1 LAVIKPFFQR
11 GCTLS
16 AKAHSEQRNLVI
28 GYGLVLLGALGFS
41 AKAIII
47 KLAYAAHAEVD
58 AITLMAL
65 RMLFAL
71 PFFLLVAFWHNN
83 KSPSLPLDKKQWGV
97 IIVLGLMGYYIAS
110 YLDFLGL
117 QYISAGLER
126 VIIFLYPT
134 FVVLFSALINRRRI
148 TARVSIAL
156 GLSYIGTMLVFIE
169 HLSAAS
175 SGLVLGSG
183 LILSSAIIFSWFVMG
198 SGVMTQRI
206 GSARFTAYTMTVA
219 SVATLVHFAF
229 QHGFLLTQLPSF
241 PYHEWG
247 RVYRLALIMAV
258 FSTVLPAFFMNAGI
272 RRIGAGSASIIST
285 IGPVATLILAYLLL
299 GEVITPI
306 QVGGTFFVLAGAYV
320 VSQSKGW

>member
-1 LAVIKPFFQR
+1 MP
-11 GCTLS
+11 T
-16 AKAHSEQRNLVI
+16 KAPTEQRNLVI

-47 KLAYAAHAEVD
+47 KLAYTANAEVD

-71 PFFLLVAFWHNN
+71 PFFLLVAVWHN
-83 KSPSLPLDKKQWGV
+83 KKTLALPLDKKQWGV

-110 YLDFLGL
+110 YLDFIGL

-134 FVVLFSALINRRRI
+134 FVVLFSAVVYRRRI
-148 TARVSIAL
+148 KARVGTAL
-156 GLSYIGTMLVFIE
+156 GLSYCGTMLVFIE
-169 HLSAAS
+169 HMTIAS
-175 SGLVLGSG
+175 SGLLFGSG
-183 LILSSAIIFSWFVMG
+183 LVLSSAIIFSWFVMG

-219 SVATLVHFAF
+219 SVATLVHFA
-229 QHGFLLTQLPSF
+229 LLHTNALTRMPWLP
-241 PYHEWG
+241 YVGWE
-247 RVYRLALIMAV
+247 RVYSLAFIMAI

-285 IGPVATLILAYLLL
+285 TGPIATLVLANMLL
-299 GEVITPI
+299 GEAITSI
-306 QVGGTFFVLAGAYV
+306 QLAGTFFVLAGVYV
-320 VSQSKGW
+320 VSRVKL

>member
-1 LAVIKPFFQR
+1 LR
-11 GCTLS
+11 T
-16 AKAHSEQRNLVI
+16 KASVEQRNLVI

-47 KLAYAAHAEVD
+47 KLAYNANAGVD

-71 PFFLLVAFWHNN
+71 PFFLLVALWHNK
-83 KSPSLPLDKKQWGV
+83 KSSALPLNKRQWGLV
-97 IIVLGLMGYYIAS
+97 IVLGLMGYYIAS
-110 YLDFLGL
+110 YLDFIGL

-134 FVVLFSALINRRRI
+134 FVVLFSALVYRRRI
-148 TARVSIAL
+148 TARVGIAL
-156 GLSYIGTMLVFIE
+156 GLSYIGTMLVFVE
-169 HLSAAS
+169 HLSVAS
-175 SGLVLGSG
+175 SGLLLGSGLVLG
-183 LILSSAIIFSWFVMG
+183 SAIIFSWFVMG

-219 SVATLVHFAF
+219 CVATLVHFTF
-229 QHGFLLTQLPSF
+229 RHGAALTQLSSL
-241 PYHEWG
+241 PYTEWE
-247 RVYRLALIMAV
+247 RIYSLALIMAV

-285 IGPVATLILAYLLL
+285 TGPIVTLILAYMLL
-299 GEVITPI
+299 GEAITPV
-306 QVGGTFFVLAGAYV
+306 QLVGTFFVLAGVYV
-320 VSQSKGW
+320 VSRAKEW

>member
-1 LAVIKPFFQR
+1 MR
-11 GCTLS
+11 T
-16 AKAHSEQRNLVI
+16 KASVEQRNLVI

-47 KLAYAAHAEVD
+47 KLAYAANGEVD

-71 PFFLLVAFWHNN
+71 PFFLLVAVWLNK
-83 KSPSLPLDKKQWGV
+83 KSPELPLDKKQWGV
-97 IIVLGLMGYYIAS
+97 VIVLGLMGYYIAS
-110 YLDFLGL
+110 YLDFIGL

-126 VIIFLYPT
+126 VIVFLYPT
-134 FVVLFSALINRRRI
+134 FVVLFSALVYRRRI
-148 TARVSIAL
+148 TARVGIAL

-169 HLSAAS
+169 HLSVVS
-175 SGLVLGSG
+175 SGLLLGSGLVLG
-183 LILSSAIIFSWFVMG
+183 SAIIFSWFVMG

-229 QHGFLLTQLPSF
+229 QHGAALTRLPA
-241 PYHEWG
+241 PQYAGWG
-247 RVYRLALIMAV
+247 RVYYLALIMAI

-272 RRIGAGSASIIST
+272 GAGSASIIST
-285 IGPVATLILAYLLL
+285 TGPIATLVLAYMLL
-299 GEVITPI
+299 GEAITLI
-306 QVGGTFFVLAGAYV
+306 QLVGTFFVLAGVYV
-320 VSQSKGW
+320 VSRGKEW

>member
-1 LAVIKPFFQR
+1 LL
-11 GCTLS
+11 T
-16 AKAHSEQRNLVI
+16 KAPAEQRNLVI

-47 KLAYAAHAEVD
+47 KLAYAANGEVD

-71 PFFLLVAFWHNN
+71 PFFLLVAVWHN
-83 KSPSLPLDKKQWGV
+83 KKYPALPLDKKQWGV

-110 YLDFLGL
+110 YLDFIGL

-134 FVVLFSALINRRRI
+134 FVVLFSAVVYRRRI
-148 TARVSIAL
+148 TARVGIAL

-169 HLSAAS
+169 HLSIAS
-175 SGLVLGSG
+175 SGLLLGSCLVLG
-183 LILSSAIIFSWFVMG
+183 SAIIFSWFVMG
-198 SGVMTQRI
+198 SGIMTQRI

-229 QHGFLLTQLPSF
+229 QHGAALTRLPSLQ
-241 PYHEWG
+241 YAAWE
-247 RVYRLALIMAV
+247 RVYSLALIMAV

-272 RRIGAGSASIIST
+272 RKIGAGSASIIST
-285 IGPVATLILAYLLL
+285 TGPIATLVLAYMLL
-299 GEVITPI
+299 GEAITLI
-306 QVGGTFFVLAGAYV
+306 QLVGTFFVLAGVYV
-320 VSQSKGW
+320 VSRVKS

>member
-1 LAVIKPFFQR
+1 ML
-11 GCTLS
+11 T
-16 AKAHSEQRNLVI
+16 KAPRDQRNLVI

-47 KLAYAAHAEVD
+47 KLAYAANGEVD

-71 PFFLLVAFWHNN
+71 PFFLLVAVWHNK
-83 KSPSLPLDKKQWGV
+83 KSPALPLDKKQWGV
-97 IIVLGLMGYYIAS
+97 VIVLGLMGYYIAS

-134 FVVLFSALINRRRI
+134 FVVLFSAVVYRRRI
-148 TARVSIAL
+148 TARVGIAL
-156 GLSYIGTMLVFIE
+156 GLSYAGTMLVFIE
-169 HLSAAS
+169 HMSIVS
-175 SGLVLGSG
+175 SSLLLGSG
-183 LILSSAIIFSWFVMG
+183 LVLSSAIIFSWFVMG

-229 QHGFLLTQLPSF
+229 WHGAAIIRLPSF
-241 PYHEWG
+241 PYAGWE
-247 RVYRLALIMAV
+247 RVYSLALIMAV

-285 IGPVATLILAYLLL
+285 TGPIATLVMAYMLL
-299 GEVITPI
+299 GEAITLI
-306 QVGGTFFVLAGAYV
+306 QLAGTFFVLAGVYV
-320 VSQSKGW
+320 VSRVKEW

>member
-1 LAVIKPFFQR
+1 LR
-11 GCTLS
+11 T
-16 AKAHSEQRNLVI
+16 KAHSKQRELVI

-47 KLAYAAHAEVD
+47 KLAYAANGEVD

-71 PFFLLVAFWHNN
+71 PFFLLVAVWNSK
-83 KSPSLPLDKKQWGV
+83 KSSALPLDKKQWAV

-110 YLDFLGL
+110 YLDFIGL

-134 FVVLFSALINRRRI
+134 FVVLFSAIVYRRRI
-148 TARVSIAL
+148 AARVGIAL
-156 GLSYIGTMLVFIE
+156 GLSYAGTLLVFIE
-169 HLSAAS
+169 QLSIIS
-175 SGLVLGSG
+175 SGLFLGSGLVLG
-183 LILSSAIIFSWFVMG
+183 SAIIFSWFVMG

-219 SVATLVHFAF
+219 SVATLAHFAVL
-229 QHGFLLTQLPSF
+229 HSTALTRLPSF
-241 PYHEWG
+241 PYAAWE
-247 RVYRLALIMAV
+247 RVYILALVMAV

-285 IGPVATLILAYLLL
+285 TGPIATLVLAYMLL
-299 GEVITPI
+299 GEAITPD
-306 QVGGTFFVLAGAYV
+306 QLAGTFLVLAGVYV
-320 VSQSKGW
+320 VSRVKLDSTS

>member
-1 LAVIKPFFQR
+1 MHVR
-11 GCTLS
+11 T
-16 AKAHSEQRNLVI
+16 KASVEQRNLVI

-47 KLAYAAHAEVD
+47 KLAYAANGEVD

-71 PFFLLVAFWHNN
+71 PFFLLVAVWLNK
-83 KSPSLPLDKKQWGV
+83 KSPELPLDKKQWGV
-97 IIVLGLMGYYIAS
+97 VIVLGLMGYYIAS
-110 YLDFLGL
+110 YLDFIGL

-126 VIIFLYPT
+126 VIVFLYPT
-134 FVVLFSALINRRRI
+134 FVVLFSALVYRRRI
-148 TARVSIAL
+148 TARVGIAL

-169 HLSAAS
+169 HLSVVS
-175 SGLVLGSG
+175 SGLLLGSGLVLG
-183 LILSSAIIFSWFVMG
+183 SAIIFSWFVMG

-229 QHGFLLTQLPSF
+229 QHGVALTRLPSF
-241 PYHEWG
+241 QYVGWE
-247 RVYRLALIMAV
+247 RVYSLALIMAI

-285 IGPVATLILAYLLL
+285 TGPIATLVLAYMLL
-299 GEVITPI
+299 GEAITLI
-306 QVGGTFFVLAGAYV
+306 QLVGTFFVLAGVYV
-320 VSQSKGW
+320 VSRGKL

>member
-1 LAVIKPFFQR
+1 ML
-11 GCTLS
+11 T
-16 AKAHSEQRNLVI
+16 KARSEQRNLVI
-28 GYGLVLLGALGFS
+28 GYGLVVLGALGFS

-47 KLAYAAHAEVD
+47 KLAYAASGEVD

-71 PFFLLVAFWHNN
+71 PFFLVVAVWHNK
-83 KSPSLPLDKKQWGV
+83 KSAELPLQKKQWGI

-110 YLDFLGL
+110 YLDFMGL

-134 FVVLFSALINRRRI
+134 FVVLFSALVNRRRI
-148 TARVSIAL
+148 TAHVGIAL

-169 HLSAAS
+169 HLSTVS
-175 SGLVLGSG
+175 SGLLLGSGLVLA
-183 LILSSAIIFSWFVMG
+183 SAIIFSWFVMG

-219 SVATLVHFAF
+219 SAATLVHFSF
-229 QHGFLLTQLPSF
+229 QHGAELIQLALF
-241 PYHEWG
+241 PYNEWG
-247 RVYRLALIMAV
+247 RVFKLALIMAV

-285 IGPVATLILAYLLL
+285 TGPIVTLILANVLL
-299 GEVITPI
+299 GEAITPI
-306 QVGGTFFVLAGAYV
+306 QLGGTFFVLAGVYV
-320 VSQSKGW
+320 VSRAKR